1 MESRLHLVISI
12 VIALIFVGFAAV
24 QYNDPDPLTWIAIYG
39 MMALLLSLN
48 AYRRLPISVSVLPM
62 LAAILGAIL
71 LWPDEYQ
78 GIANKMDSRPGVE
91 LARESLGLAI
101 CALGCGYVAWRSWA
115 RGLHSAQNY

>member
-1 MESRLHLVISI
+1 MESRLHLVISL

-24 QYNDPDPLTWIAIYG
+24 QYNDPDPITWIAIYG
-39 MMALLLSLN
+39 MMALLLLVN

-62 LAAILGAIL
+62 LAAIVGAIL

-101 CALGCGYVAWRSWA
+101 CALSCAYVAWRSWV
-115 RGLHSAQNY
+115 RGLHSVQNY